1 MTLPKIGI
9 TLGDPGGIGPEI
21 VLKAFSGNFVLP
33 CAEYI
38 LFGSSH
44 VLREEEKTLGLRLPF
59 ESSNAKKALTRGSLS
74 LREADSQLKDIK
86 KGAPSAENGLASFR
100 FFEAAVAE
108 ARKGILQGIVTAPIS
123 KQSWALAGVNW
134 RGHTDF
140 LGQFYPE
147 VIMVFWSE
155 KIKIALLS
163 HHVSLREALEKVTR
177 ENLRSF
183 FLRLYQGLE
192 RMRLGGFEFLV
203 SGLNPHAGEE
213 GLLGCEE
220 NEEIIPAIEEA
231 RKNGLR
237 ISGPYP
243 PDIVFRNALGQ
254 DDKIVI
260 ALYHDQGLI
269 AFKLEAFDKGV
280 NLSVGLPFVR
290 TSPDHGT
297 AFDIAGKNAA
307 SPLSLIEAIKLA
319 VELSPAPF

>member
-9 TLGDPGGIGPEI
+9 TIGDPGGIGPEI

-33 CAEYI
+33 SADYI
-38 LFGSSH
+38 LFGSSR
-44 VLREEEKTLGLRLPF
+44 VLQEEEKTVGLCLPLGSLK
-59 ESSNAKKALTRGSLS
+59 AKKISKTGTLAFREVDIALRKI
-74 LREADSQLKDIK
+74 R
-86 KGAPSAENGLASFR
+86 KGVPSPENGLASFR
-100 FFEAAVAE
+100 FFEAAIAE
-108 ARKGILQGIVTAPIS
+108 ARQEVLQGVVTAPVS

-147 VIMVFWSE
+147 IIMAFWSD
-155 KIKIALLS
+155 KIKVALFS
-163 HHVSLREALEKVTR
+163 HHVSLREALRKVTR

-183 FLRLYQGLE
+183 FLRLSQSLA
-192 RMRLGGFEFLV
+192 RMRPGGFAFLV
-203 SGLNPHAGEE
+203 SGLNPHAGEG
-213 GLLGCEE
+213 GLLGGEE
-220 NEEIIPAIEEA
+220 IEEIIPAIEEA
-231 RKNGLR
+231 RKSGLR

-243 PDIVFRNALGQ
+243 PDVVFRKALGQ
-254 DDKIVI
+254 EDKIVI

-269 AFKLEAFDKGV
+269 AFKLETFDKGV

-319 VELSPAPF
+319 VELTPAPL

>member
-1 MTLPKIGI
+1 MRLLRIGI

-21 VLKAFSGNFVLP
+21 ILKAFSGNFALP
-33 CAEYI
+33 RAEYI

-44 VLREEEKTLGLRLPF
+44 VLKKEEESLGLRLPF
-59 ESSNAKKALTRGSLS
+59 GALKTKEISTPGSLS
-74 LREADSQLKDIK
+74 LREVNSSLRDIK
-86 KGAPSAENGLASFR
+86 KGAPLAENGLASFR

-108 ARKGILQGIVTAPIS
+108 ARHGFLQGVVTAPIS
-123 KQSWALAGVNW
+123 KKSWALAGVSW

-140 LGQFYPE
+140 LSQFYPE
-147 VIMVFWSE
+147 VIMAFWSE
-155 KIKIALLS
+155 KTKVALLS

-177 ENLRSF
+177 QNLLSF
-183 FLRLYQGLE
+183 FLRLSESLE
-192 RMRLGGFEFLV
+192 RTRPGRFEFLV
-203 SGLNPHAGEE
+203 SGLNPHAGEG
-213 GLLGCEE
+213 GLLGGEE
-220 NEEIIPAIEEA
+220 IDEIIPAIEEA

-243 PDIVFRNALGQ
+243 PDIVFRKTLGQ
-254 DDKIVI
+254 ENKIVI

-297 AFDIAGKNAA
+297 AFDIAGRNMA
-307 SPLSLIEAIKLA
+307 SAESLVEAIKLA
-319 VELSPAPF
+319 VELSPASF